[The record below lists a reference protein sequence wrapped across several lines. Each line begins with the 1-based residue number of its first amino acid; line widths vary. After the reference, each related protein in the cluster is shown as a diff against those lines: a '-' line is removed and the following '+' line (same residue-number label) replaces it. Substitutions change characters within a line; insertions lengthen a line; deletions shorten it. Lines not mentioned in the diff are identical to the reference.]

1 MASKSEVNRMA
12 CSISSMDT
20 HPTWCPLCMGWNNPD
35 EGGGDMKTYGEYGDA
50 EKFG

>member
-1 MASKSEVNRMA
+1 MLN
-12 CSISSMDT
+12 ILYGYSSNMVPSM
-20 HPTWCPLCMGWNNPD
+20 HGWNNPD